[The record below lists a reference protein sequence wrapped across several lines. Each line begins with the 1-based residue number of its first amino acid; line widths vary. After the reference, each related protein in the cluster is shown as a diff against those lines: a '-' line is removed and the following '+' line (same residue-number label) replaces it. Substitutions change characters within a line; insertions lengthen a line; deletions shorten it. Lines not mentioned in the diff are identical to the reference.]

1 MRRMP
6 SKLATRHDYGRRIA
20 RAMAHLA
27 ANLDRTPPLEELA
40 AVAAF
45 SPFHFHRVYRA
56 VAGETPAETQL
67 RARMSRAAL
76 ALLQTTLPI
85 TRIARRAGYGSAA
98 AFTRAFVAAHGVPP
112 GAYRARGGLG
122 ALPHTLSPTRQ
133 QEIAMFHVTRRD
145 ESALRLAAIRHVGA
159 YEAIG
164 GAFDRLLAWAAVRGL
179 DVPEARWIGLFHD
192 DPEAVAAQALR
203 SDAAVTVPPAVAA
216 DGEVAILE
224 LAPQRVAVLRFR
236 GPYAELPQ
244 AYTWFYGTWLPGSG
258 EEPGDTP
265 PMEEYINDPRTTP
278 APELL
283 TDILI
288 PLRVR
293 VAA

>member
-1 MRRMP
+1 MP
-6 SKLATRHDYGRRIA
+6 TKLATRHDYGRRIA

-45 SPFHFHRVYRA
+45 SPCHFHRVYRA

-76 ALLQTTLPI
+76 ALLQTTQPI
-85 TRIARRAGYGSAA
+85 ARIARRAGYGSAA
-98 AFTRAFVAAHGVPP
+98 AFTRAFTAAHGVPP

-122 ALPHTLSPTRQ
+122 VAPHSLSPTQQ
-133 QEIAMFHVTRRD
+133 QEIAMFHVTQRD
-145 ESALRLAAIRHVGA
+145 EPALRLAAIRHVGA
-159 YEAIG
+159 YEAIDG
-164 GAFDRLLAWAAVRGL
+164 TFDRLLAWANVRGL
-179 DVPEARWIGLFHD
+179 DVPDARWLGIYHD
-192 DPEAVAAQALR
+192 DPETVVARALR
-203 SDAAVTVPPAVAA
+203 SDAALTVPPTVQA

-224 LAPQRVAVLRFR
+224 LPPQRVAVLRFR
-236 GPYAELPQ
+236 GPYAELPR

-258 EEPGDTP
+258 EEPADAP
-265 PMEEYINDPRTTP
+265 PMEEYVNDPRSTP
-278 APELL
+278 APDLL